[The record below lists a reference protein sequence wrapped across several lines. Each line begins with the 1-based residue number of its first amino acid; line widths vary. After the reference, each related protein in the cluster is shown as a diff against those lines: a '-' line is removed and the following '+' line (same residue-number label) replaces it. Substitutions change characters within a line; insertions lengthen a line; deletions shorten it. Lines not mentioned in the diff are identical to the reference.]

1 MTHFFKPRGIFLD
14 RTEESQVINGRD
26 KEYITYDYD
35 FEKDIVPYL
44 LNMFYHK
51 RRKTPRKLENIQ
63 ILRRNQAPILVFR
76 DFEFMDEKALNK
88 IFAVTNNSA
97 IAITIFINCR
107 FGGTVIDVPA
117 FGIGLYDCVFEDCIE
132 FCIPITEGLHHAEI
146 RNCTFNSEFHL
157 GGGFDQDHSL
167 IITDCIFNE
176 NSTFKANYYRSNVRD
191 KFEKLEMRNCIFKG
205 DVNFYHAA
213 IPEYSVF
220 EFLTFYKEVNFN
232 EAKIGKNV
240 VFKNICFAPFSNK
253 VTKDGFKSFV
263 KALNDS
269 GYKKEAKYYETQYGD
284 AETKNVNKT
293 EYDIAV
299 ESGWLNIKQAALF
312 LGVKYSSLLDMRKD
326 DKILGQQRIPYVGE
340 GKSSRYY
347 VPLLKAYKDKDIK
360 KVAELEK
367 EMHQKDNE
375 I

>member
-1 MTHFFKPRGIFLD
+1 
-14 RTEESQVINGRD
+14 
-26 KEYITYDYD
+26 
-35 FEKDIVPYL
+35 
-44 LNMFYHK
+44 MFYNK

-76 DFEFMDEKALNK
+76 DFEFMDEVALNK
-88 IFAVTNNSA
+88 IFAVTSNSG

-132 FCIPITEGLHHAEI
+132 FCIPITSGLHHAEI

-176 NSTFKANYYRSNVRD
+176 NSTFKADYYRRFSGDNFD
-191 KFEKLEMRNCIFKG
+191 KIEIRNCIFKG
-205 DVNFYHAA
+205 DVNFYRAE
-213 IPEYSVF
+213 IPEYSIF

-232 EAKIGKNV
+232 NTKLNEIIM
-240 VFKNICFAPFSNK
+240 FKNICFAPFVNK
-253 VTKDGFKSFV
+253 IGKDGFKSFV
-263 KALNDS
+263 KALNDN
-269 GYKKEAKYYETQYGD
+269 GYKKEAKYYETHYGD
-284 AETKNVNKT
+284 TEAKKVDKT

-326 DKILGQQRIPYVGE
+326 DKILGVQRIPFVGE
-340 GKSSRYY
+340 GKNSRYY
-347 VPLLKAYKDKDIK
+347 VPLLQAYKNKDMK

-367 EMHQKDNE
+367 EMRQKENE